1 MPVEKKV
8 MIETT
13 LKAGA
18 TRPPEIR
25 AAIPPATGQGV
36 LDESTFDAIEV
47 GRLFDVINSARTR
60 IGQASLFRAL
70 ARPPFTFAEI
80 RHRQEALLEI
90 DTDPEL
96 KSGIEALVNDAQK
109 REQGFYDLL
118 YNNFLG
124 LFGDPKHDL
133 ESSGFGYQSYQTG
146 TYFCRKLVD
155 GAASIKKPESIYL
168 KQLFG
173 GLKDFGQSRVF
184 ALMRGPVY
192 CSADSV
198 ITREEKKWYSPALRF
213 RPTLFK
219 PFFWVFTV
227 VILMMLDYSGSLFL
241 NLPTMSDG
249 PFFSIGTTIITPI
262 VIVAYVAMIGTY
274 DRDYCIFPLRNIYR
288 DSADVHKALDILG
301 KLDELLALSRYAE
314 SFVSFMTMPEI
325 VDAKHHQLALKQ
337 VVNPILAKQDPHY
350 VANSIDL
357 ETSRLCFVTG
367 PNSGGK
373 TALCKTLAQVQLL
386 AQIGSYIP
394 ASQAKLSV
402 VDHIHYQIP
411 SFSSLKD
418 HEGRFGSELRR
429 TKAIFLATTPKSLII
444 LDELSEGT
452 TYEEKLV
459 TSRNILDGF
468 YRKGNNTMLITHNH
482 ELVDQFIDKGIGQ
495 AKQVEFDG
503 VEPSY
508 RLIDG
513 ISRVSHADHVARKIG
528 FSKEDIERYLEEQE
542 NK

>member
-1 MPVEKKV
+1 M
-8 MIETT
+8 

-18 TRPPEIR
+18 TRPPEIK
-25 AAIPPATGQGV
+25 AAAHLATGQGV

-47 GRLFDVINSARTR
+47 DRLFDVINSAQTC
-60 IGQASLFRAL
+60 IGQANLFGTL
-70 ARPPFTFAEI
+70 TRPPSTLTDI
-80 RHRQEALLEI
+80 KIRQEALLEI
-90 DTDPEL
+90 DANSEL
-96 KSGIEALVNDAQK
+96 KSKIEDLVNEAK
-109 REQGFYDLL
+109 TREQGFYDLL

-133 ESSGFGYQSYQTG
+133 ESSGFGYESYQTG
-146 TYFCRKLVD
+146 TTFCRKLVD
-155 GAASIKKPESIYL
+155 SAADIKKPESIYL
-168 KQLFG
+168 NRLFE
-173 GLKDFGQSRVF
+173 GLKDFGRSRVF

-192 CSADSV
+192 CSPDCI
-198 ITREEKKWYSPALRF
+198 ITREEKQWYSPALRF

-227 VILMMLDYSGSLFL
+227 VTLMMLDYFGSLFFD
-241 NLPTMSDG
+241 LPTMIGG
-249 PFFSIGTTIITPI
+249 PLSSIGMTIIAPI
-262 VIVAYVAMIGTY
+262 VVVAYVAMTGTY

-288 DSADVHKALDILG
+288 DSADVHKALDVLG

-314 SFVSFMTMPEI
+314 SFASFMTMPEI
-325 VDAKHHQLALKQ
+325 VDAKHYQLALKQ

-394 ASQAKLSV
+394 ASRAKLSV

-429 TKAIFLATTPKSLII
+429 TKAIFLATTPKSLVI

-459 TSRNILDGF
+459 TSRNILEGF

-513 ISRVSHADHVARKIG
+513 ISRVSHADHISRKIG
-528 FSKEDIERYLEEQE
+528 FSKEDIERYLAEQD
-542 NK
+542 KP